1 MSLLNESS
9 TLNPFTPPDSAGVR
23 TRGISPPAAQRPWT
37 HPARIENVRVT
48 VRDVENKLVRA

>member
-23 TRGISPPAAQRPWT
+23 RTGAPGLAPGGAPTPHASK
-37 HPARIENVRVT
+37 NRVT

>member
-23 TRGISPPAAQRPWT
+23 RSHGAPGLAPGGAPTPHASK
-37 HPARIENVRVT
+37 NRVT